1 MSFYAKL
8 LRNHPLANIAF
19 VVVLALGLLSYIT
32 MPREQDPEINFNWV
46 NITTLYPGASSD
58 QVERLVTNPLE
69 DAIDGVRDVRF
80 VSSNSKENVS
90 SILVRFQDLS
100 DREFDKRINDLR
112 REIQNKATTELPDEA
127 KDPRIL
133 EITTSNGFPTAQ
145 VTVIG
150 QADDETLRVAARR
163 VRDDFESFK
172 DVDQV
177 FASGLREPE
186 LRIDVDPQ
194 ALSARGLT
202 ISDVSDSLRLWW
214 KDTAAGSLRTEQ
226 GAWSIAVQGVSTQ
239 PENLAN
245 IPIVRQGQSLNTRLR
260 DVARIERA
268 RSRPSQLASTEGR
281 PAVNLAVTKKAG
293 VNTLNLV
300 ERIRSYIDTHQETLA
315 RQGLRLQLTDDQT
328 IPTRSAI
335 DVMQTNALYG
345 AVLVL
350 AVSWLFVGWRVALLI
365 TLGIPFSML
374 ASFGV
379 LSALDFTVNVS
390 VLLGVVIAL
399 GMLVDDAV
407 VMAEAIYYRV
417 MRGETVLDASV
428 EALREVG
435 APIVAS
441 VATTMA
447 AFLPLMLLPG
457 IMGKFMFVIPF
468 VVTLALAISLFE
480 AFWMMPVHL
489 GAIGLKAHNHMD
501 WHERFNHRIRSLYG
515 RALAY
520 TLRRPKRFLLAASL
534 CVVAAGGLL
543 ASGVV
548 RVQFFAFDPIRMF
561 YVNVDMPTHAALEDT
576 LQMTQRVERS
586 VREHLRGVGPELE
599 ARAVVSYAGLKFTDT
614 EPLYGD
620 NYGQIFVSL
629 NPRQGDAREITEV
642 VDAMRADI
650 VASAQGWKPSFT
662 ILSGGP
668 PAGKPINIKVRGEDF
683 AQLERASAALQ
694 AIVREIPGTRDVQ
707 DDNLPGRPQL
717 ALVPDAQAL
726 AETGLNAGTVARW
739 IRLLTDGETVAF
751 TREGSDKIELRVVAR
766 DTSQAVPDL
775 NALLDQPIALPS
787 GASVRL
793 GHLVRTEASPTRLAI
808 RHYNLQRTVTVSA
821 DLDKTQLDTAQAN
834 AQVQTRWQAI
844 AADHPGVSL
853 DFSGELEDI
862 EESLDAMKSL
872 FLLGVGLI
880 YLILAAQFASYFQPL
895 MILVTVPLAFTGVAF
910 GLAISGNPLSLYT
923 LYGVIALT
931 GIAVNSAIVLIDA
944 TNARLREGLGL
955 MHATMWAARRRVV
968 PILITTTTTI
978 GGLGSLAFGLGGKS
992 LLWGPVAASIVW
1004 GLAVS
1009 TLLTLFVVPLLY
1021 ILFMR
1026 RSARKIAAKSQS
1038 T

>member
-19 VVVLALGLLSYIT
+19 VVVVALGMLSYAS

-46 NITTLYPGASSD
+46 NITTVYPGASSE
-58 QVERLVTNPLE
+58 QIERLVTNPLE

-90 SILVRFQDLS
+90 SILVRFQDLGE
-100 DREFDKRINDLR
+100 REFDKRINDLR
-112 REIQNKATTELPDEA
+112 REIQNKANTELPDDA
-127 KDPRIL
+127 KEPRII

-145 VTVIG
+145 VTVTG
-150 QADDETLRVAARR
+150 QADDESLRVAAKR
-163 VRDDFESFK
+163 VRDDIEAFK
-172 DVDQV
+172 DVDQI
-177 FASGLREPE
+177 FSSGLREPE
-186 LRIDVDPQ
+186 LRVQVDPN
-194 ALSARGLT
+194 ALRARGLS
-202 ISDVSDSLRLWW
+202 ISDVADSLRLWW
-214 KDTAAGSLRTEQ
+214 KDTAAGSIRTEQ
-226 GAWSIAVQGVSTQ
+226 GAWSINVQGIRTDA
-239 PENLAN
+239 EGLAEV
-245 IPIVRQGQSLNTRLR
+245 PMVRQGQTLGTRLR
-260 DVARIERA
+260 DVARVEQA
-268 RSRPSQLASTEGR
+268 RSRPSQLASTDGR

-300 ERIRSYIDTHQETLA
+300 QRIRDYIDTHAEAHA
-315 RQGLRLQLTDDQT
+315 RAGIRVQLSDDQT

-335 DVMQTNALYG
+335 NVMQTNALYG
-345 AVLVL
+345 ALLVL

-374 ASFGV
+374 ASFAV
-379 LSALDFTVNVS
+379 LNALDFTVNVS

-417 MRGETVLDASV
+417 MRGEAVLQASV
-428 EALREVG
+428 EAFREVG

-457 IMGKFMFVIPF
+457 IVGKFMFVIPF
-468 VVTLALAISLFE
+468 VVTLALAISLIE
-480 AFWMMPVHL
+480 AFWMMPVHMS
-489 GAIGLKAHNHMD
+489 AIGLRPHTQMS
-501 WHERFNHRIRSLYG
+501 WHERFNRRIRSGYG

-520 TLRRPKRFLLAASL
+520 MLRRPKRFLLTAVL
-534 CVVAAGGLL
+534 CMAGAGAMVATGL
-543 ASGVV
+543 V

-561 YVNVDMPTHAALEDT
+561 YVNVDMPTNAALEDT
-576 LQMTQRVERS
+576 LHMTQKVEQA
-586 VREHLRGVGPELE
+586 VRERLRGIGKDQE
-599 ARAVVSYAGLKFTDT
+599 ARAVISYAGVKFTDT

-620 NYGQIFVSL
+620 NYGQVFVSL
-629 NPRQGDAREITEV
+629 NPRQGQAREITEV
-642 VDAMRADI
+642 VDAMRVDITAMAD
-650 VASAQGWKPSFT
+650 GWSPSFT

-683 AQLERASAALQ
+683 TQLEAASAALQ
-694 AIVREIPGTRDVQ
+694 AIVRDIAGTRDVQ

-717 ALVPDAQAL
+717 RLVPDAQAL
-726 AETGLNAGTVARW
+726 AETGLNAATVARW
-739 IRLLTDGETVAF
+739 VRLFTDGETVAF
-751 TREGSDKIELRVVAR
+751 TREASDKIELRVVAR

-775 NALLDQPIALPS
+775 NALLDQTVALPN
-787 GASVRL
+787 GAEVRL
-793 GHLVRTEASPTRLAI
+793 GHLVHAETAPTRLSI
-808 RHYNLQRTVTVSA
+808 RHYNLQRTITVSA
-821 DLDKTQLDTAQAN
+821 DLDKDKIDTTQAN
-834 AQVQTRWQAI
+834 AQVRERWQSI
-844 AADHPGVSL
+844 AVEHPGVSL

-880 YLILAAQFASYFQPL
+880 YLILAAQFSSYWQPL

-910 GLAISGNPLSLYT
+910 GLALSGNPLSLYT

-944 TNARLREGLGL
+944 ANARLREGLGL
-955 MHATMWAARRRVV
+955 MHATMWASRRRVV

-1021 ILFMR
+1021 TMFMR
-1026 RSARKIAAKSQS
+1026 RAASKIAAQS
-1038 T
+1038 SGT

>member
-1 MSFYAKL
+1 MSFYLRL

-19 VVVLALGLLSYIT
+19 VVVVALGVLSYLS

-46 NITTLYPGASSD
+46 NVTTIYPGAGSD

-100 DREFDKRINDLR
+100 EREFDKRMTDLR
-112 REIQNKATTELPDEA
+112 REIQNKASSELPAEA
-127 KDPRIL
+127 EDPKIL

-145 VTVIG
+145 VTVVG

-163 VRDDFESFK
+163 VRDDLESFK

-177 FASGLREPE
+177 FASGLRDPE
-186 LRIDVDPQ
+186 LRVQVDPL
-194 ALSARGLT
+194 ALAARGLS
-202 ISDVSDSLRLWW
+202 ISDVADSLRAWW
-214 KDTAAGSLRTEQ
+214 RDTAAGNLRTTQ
-226 GAWSIAVQGVSTQ
+226 GAWSISVQGITTSAAELAQVPITQ
-239 PENLAN
+239 
-245 IPIVRQGQSLNTRLR
+245 QGQTTKTRLYE
-260 DVARIERA
+260 VARVEQA
-268 RSRPSQLASTEGR
+268 RSKPTQLASSDGR
-281 PAVNLAVTKKAG
+281 AAVNLAVTKKAG
-293 VNTLNLV
+293 VNTLQLV
-300 ERIRSYIDTHQETLA
+300 ERIRDYIDRHSETYA
-315 RQGLRLQLTDDQT
+315 RQGIRVQLSDDQT
-328 IPTRSAI
+328 IPTQSAI
-335 DVMQTNALYG
+335 NVMQTNALYG
-345 AVLVL
+345 AILVL

-365 TLGIPFSML
+365 TLGIPFSLL
-374 ASFGV
+374 ASFAV
-379 LSALDFTVNVS
+379 LNALDFTVNVS

-417 MRGETVLDASV
+417 MRGEPVLQASG
-428 EALREVG
+428 EAFREVG

-457 IMGKFMFVIPF
+457 IVGKFMFVIPF
-468 VVTLALAISLFE
+468 VVTLALAISLIE

-489 GAIGLKAHNHMD
+489 STIGLKPHSTQT
-501 WHERFNHRIRSLYG
+501 WHERFNHRIRGLYG
-515 RALAY
+515 QALAY
-520 TLRRPKRFLLAASL
+520 TLRRPKRFLALAAL
-534 CVVAAGGLL
+534 CVVGAGGLVG
-543 ASGVV
+543 SGVV
-548 RVQFFAFDPIRMF
+548 RVQFFAFDPIRSF

-576 LQMTQRVERS
+576 LRVTRDVEQAVRQR
-586 VREHLRGVGPELE
+586 LRGIGPEGE
-599 ARAVVSYAGLKFTDT
+599 ARAVISNTGLKFTET

-620 NYGQIFVSL
+620 NYGQVFVSL
-629 NPRQGDAREITEV
+629 NPRNGDAREVTEV

-650 VASAQGWKPSFT
+650 TAMAQGWQASFT
-662 ILSGGP
+662 VLSGGP
-668 PAGKPINIKVRGEDF
+668 PAGKPISIKVRGEDF
-683 AQLERASAALQ
+683 AHLEAASAALQ
-694 AIVREIPGTRDVQ
+694 NIVRGLPGTKDVQ

-717 ALVPDAQAL
+717 TLVPDAQAM
-726 AETGLNAGTVARW
+726 ADAGVNAATVARW

-751 TREGSDKIELRVVAR
+751 TRQASDKIELRVVAR
-766 DTSQAVPDL
+766 DPSRAAPDL
-775 NALLDQPIALPS
+775 NALLDLPMALPN
-787 GASVRL
+787 GGSVRL
-793 GHLVRTEASPTRLAI
+793 GQLVKAQTEPTRLSI
-808 RHYNLQRTVTVSA
+808 RHYNLQRTITVSA
-821 DLDKTQLDTAQAN
+821 DLDKAKLDTAAAN
-834 AQVQTRWQAI
+834 AQIQEQWQAI

-862 EESLDAMKSL
+862 EESLDAMKVL

-880 YLILAAQFASYFQPL
+880 YLILAAQFASYWQPL

-944 TNARLREGLGL
+944 ANSRLAQGLGL
-955 MHATMWAARRRVV
+955 MHATVWAARRRVV

-1021 ILFMR
+1021 IMFMR
-1026 RSARKIAAKSQS
+1026 RRASAAESAS